1 MAFSVVLQG
10 QSFMFFVDSGF
21 FAKQMDHFC
30 KAKGLQ
36 LQGKRTTVVG
46 QKDSFCNKMKLF
58 VSYDDCAFGLNP
70 SQPIMYQ
77 QHITNRSK
85 LTNFAPKD
93 FLVRSARSFER
104 LEMQILYR
112 RGKPLL
118 L

>member
-1 MAFSVVLQG
+1 MLQNKNQFWRFAMAFSVVLQR

-36 LQGKRTTVVG
+36 LKGKRTTVEG
-46 QKDSFCNKMKLF
+46 QKDSFCNKKKLF

-85 LTNFAPKD
+85 LTKFAPKIS
-93 FLVRSARSFER
+93 LCVQLA
-104 LEMQILYR
+104 ILS
-112 RGKPLL
+112 G
-118 L
+118 